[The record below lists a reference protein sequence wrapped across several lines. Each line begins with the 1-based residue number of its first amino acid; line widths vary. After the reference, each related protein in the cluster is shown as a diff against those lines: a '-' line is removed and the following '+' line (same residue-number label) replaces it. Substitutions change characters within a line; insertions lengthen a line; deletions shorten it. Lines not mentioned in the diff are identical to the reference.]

1 MWKLPSFLNLLSNGG
16 HLFSYSR
23 ALDDLNS
30 KLGFEGIADYIDDKR
45 DSVWW
50 NSEVVGQAWITV
62 PTGQVSKRDGQ
73 LETRREGFSIPCVL
87 LLYSAYPLQDIIV
100 KASRKSCVVEEGLL
114 IFCLQFRVL

>member
-16 HLFSYSR
+16 HIFSYSR

-30 KLGFEGIADYIDDKR
+30 KLGFDGIADFIDDKR

-50 NSEVVGQAWITV
+50 NSEFVGQAWITV

-73 LETRREGFSIPCVL
+73 LETRREGLNTKCPSSLSCLLSFARPHCKGLSEVL
-87 LLYSAYPLQDIIV
+87 CS
-100 KASRKSCVVEEGLL
+100 
-114 IFCLQFRVL
+114 